1 MTKFKIEFKYK
12 FELIFKMEFDM
23 LLSSFKNF
31 ENTLELIK
39 ASTKQWI
46 ITDEDFPIFI
56 ESHRK
61 EMLKQT
67 LVFLLNEKTKSLN
80 ELIDI
85 NEIFMDCMKKN
96 IKDEFYDE
104 KKKTMDNKIKTLN
117 ESIENIRNYISR

>member
-1 MTKFKIEFKYK
+1 
-12 FELIFKMEFDM
+12 MEFDM